1 MDITIRAI
9 DLGFGN
15 TKYVSAAREGQS
27 ECAHFRSLAFF
38 SASEKSH
45 DGLGG
50 RRRTVCVPVDKLF
63 YEVGPDVELAA
74 DRFRS
79 RTLHDDYIHTSEYRA
94 LTAGALAYMKQETID
109 LLVVGLPV
117 AQYLDKRAALEK
129 LMTGRFAIGRGRHVT
144 VLKTLVVA
152 QPQGALFHFAADAS
166 RLRDLKSQRSLIIDV
181 GTRTFDWLV
190 TQGIRVVPRMSH
202 SVNRGVFDV
211 VRLIAGEISREI
223 GEDYQNLEAIDEAL
237 SGRRS
242 LRLYQ
247 KDHDLKR
254 YEPLV
259 QKIADEAVSSML
271 QQIDHLDDFD
281 SIVLV
286 GGGAALF
293 RKAVKRRLPRHV
305 IQDVD
310 EPMYANVRGYQLIGE
325 EWARANPQALA
336 DARQRHAQHLGKRPS
351 TQVAAPAATVA
362 PGEPATNVP
371 SDLSS
376 APASSAATGANSA
389 CAPGQ

>member
-1 MDITIRAI
+1 
-9 DLGFGN
+9 
-15 TKYVSAAREGQS
+15 
-27 ECAHFRSLAFF
+27 
-38 SASEKSH
+38 
-45 DGLGG
+45 
-50 RRRTVCVPVDKLF
+50 
-63 YEVGPDVELAA
+63 
-74 DRFRS
+74 
-79 RTLHDDYIHTSEYRA
+79 
-94 LTAGALAYMKQETID
+94 
-109 LLVVGLPV
+109 
-117 AQYLDKRAALEK
+117 
-129 LMTGRFAIGRGRHVT
+129 MTGRFAIGRGRHVT

-152 QPQGALFHFAADAS
+152 QPQGALFSFAADAS
-166 RLRDLKSQRSLIIDV
+166 RLRELKSQRSLIIDV

-281 SIVLV
+281 NIVLV

-351 TQVAAPAATVA
+351 TQAAAPAATVA
-362 PGEPATNVP
+362 PGEPAMTAP

-376 APASSAATGANSA
+376 APASSAATSANSA